1 MAAAPIPGAGG
12 AGAAS
17 PLSTGIGLVADKL
30 PNEGQF
36 TKLGANLG
44 PKGALVGAAADV
56 TIGTLKAVTGAPK
69 AIVDKFA
76 GAMDSKGA
84 EHTMNQTLSETQKG
98 AVTSN
103 IHHDGGPV
111 QNKTA
116 GKPVK
121 AAAPAKNAAGNV
133 IQMASL
139 AKGNKIGAMKDGTR
153 KDLAKQP
160 DHGQS
165 HGMGMAA

>member
-1 MAAAPIPGAGG
+1 MAAAPVPGAGG

-56 TIGTLKAVTGAPK
+56 TVGTLKAVTGAPSK
-69 AIVDKFA
+69 VVDAMA
-76 GAMDSKGA
+76 GSMQTQGA
-84 EHTMNQTLSETQKG
+84 EHTMERTLSEAQKG

-116 GKPVK
+116 AKPGKT
-121 AAAPAKNAAGNV
+121 AAPVNQTGHK
-133 IQMASL
+133 ILTASM
-139 AKGNKIGAMKDGTR
+139 AKGNRISEAKDGTR
-153 KDLAKQP
+153 KALAMQQTP
-160 DHGQS
+160 VPPVPSFGGH
-165 HGMGMAA
+165 